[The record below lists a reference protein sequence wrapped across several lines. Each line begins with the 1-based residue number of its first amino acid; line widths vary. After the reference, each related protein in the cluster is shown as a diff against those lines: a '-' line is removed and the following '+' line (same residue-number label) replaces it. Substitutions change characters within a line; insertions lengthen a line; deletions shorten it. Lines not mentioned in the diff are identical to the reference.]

1 MNGKSQ
7 KRQEKKARM
16 AAMYREFFADPK
28 MQEKIRELKLEWC
41 INVNPRLV
49 RDTVL
54 GSSGS
59 ATGEQ

>member
-1 MNGKSQ
+1 
-7 KRQEKKARM
+7 M

-41 INVNPRLV
+41 VNVNPRLV

-59 ATGEQ
+59 AEGQHAK